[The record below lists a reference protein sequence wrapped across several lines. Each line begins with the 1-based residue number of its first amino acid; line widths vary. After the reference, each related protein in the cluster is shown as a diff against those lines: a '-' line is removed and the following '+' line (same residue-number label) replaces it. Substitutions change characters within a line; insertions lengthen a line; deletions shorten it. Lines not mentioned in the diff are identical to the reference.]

1 MTESALPFFR
11 PPADPYGA
19 FCQEN
24 HVAVAATARG
34 PLEGLSFAIKDV
46 FDVAGSRTGFGHPRW
61 LATHGPAAET
71 AQAVSRLLAAGA
83 DLVGRT
89 VSDEL
94 CYSIAGENLHYGT
107 PTNPR
112 ASDRI
117 PGGSS
122 SGSAVA
128 VAGGMVDFAIGT
140 DCGGSVRVPASYC
153 GLYGIRPTH
162 GRIPLSGVAR
172 FAPRF
177 DTVGW
182 FARDPE
188 VLRRVGAALLGEP
201 RGGGFTRLVI
211 AEDAFARCDEAT
223 RAVLEDAVARL
234 ASGFTARASA
244 DLGPHGIDGLDAWLE
259 TFRVIQ
265 AHEIWTSLGDWIE
278 AEKPVFGAG
287 VGQRFA
293 AAAQVGAGEAEAARA
308 RGEAIADELAARI
321 GAGDLVV
328 MPTTPGPAP
337 LRTTASSE
345 VETDYRRRAM
355 GLLCAAG
362 LGRLPQLTLPV
373 GTVDGAPVG
382 LSILARRGKDMDLM
396 DVAAQAGFGVPA
408 PPERK

>member
-1 MTESALPFFR
+1 MTDSTLPFFR

-19 FCQEN
+19 FCLDN
-24 HVAVAATARG
+24 HVAVAATAPG

-71 AQAVSRLLAAGA
+71 APAVSALLDAGA

-89 VSDEL
+89 ISDEL

-112 ASDRI
+112 APDRI

-128 VAGGMVDFAIGT
+128 VAGGMADFAIGT
-140 DCGGSVRVPASYC
+140 DCGGSVRVPAAYC
-153 GLYGIRPTH
+153 GIYGIRPSH
-162 GRIPLSGVAR
+162 GRISLDGISR

-182 FARDPE
+182 FARDPGI
-188 VLRRVGAALLGEP
+188 LRRVGEVLLGAG

-211 AEDAFARCDEAT
+211 ATDAFARCDEAT
-223 RAVLEDAVARL
+223 RAALEGAVARL
-234 ASGFTARASA
+234 AALFPSRAA
-244 DLGPHGIDGLDAWLE
+244 TDLCPGDLAAWFE
-259 TFRVIQ
+259 TFRLIQ
-265 AHEIWTSLGDWIE
+265 AGEIWASLGAWIE
-278 AEKPVFGAG
+278 AERPVFGDG
-287 VGQRFA
+287 VGERFA
-293 AAAQVGAGEAEAARA
+293 TAAKVDPAVSGAARV
-308 RGEAIADELAARI
+308 RGEAIAETLAARI
-321 GAGDLVV
+321 GEGDLVV

-337 LRTTASSE
+337 LRTTSSRE

-355 GLLCAAG
+355 EMLCVAG
-362 LGRLPQLTLPV
+362 LGRLPQVTLPA
-373 GTVDGAPVG
+373 GAVDGAPVG
-382 LSILARRGKDMDLM
+382 LSILARRGKDMDLL
-396 DVAAQAGFGVPA
+396 DIAARAGFGVPA
-408 PPERK
+408 PPERR